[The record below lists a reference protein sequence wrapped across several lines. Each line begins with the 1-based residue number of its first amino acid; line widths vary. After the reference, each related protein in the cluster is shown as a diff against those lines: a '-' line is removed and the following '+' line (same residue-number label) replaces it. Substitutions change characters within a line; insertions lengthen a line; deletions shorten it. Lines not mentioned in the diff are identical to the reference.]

1 LLDRARGYLG
11 KARCAVLSTLGSD
24 GAPHQSVV
32 HYLVESDHLMI
43 NARTDRIWAR
53 NLQRDPRVSV
63 VVHDAGDSQHW
74 VGLKGVAEVAAV
86 GAAAVTD
93 AVALAQRYG
102 EDPAPFRIQERISFR
117 IVPGRVYEY
126 GVAEP

>member
-1 LLDRARGYLG
+1 LLDEARGYLDEP
-11 KARCAVLSTLGSD
+11 RCAVLSTLGSD

-32 HYLVESDHLMI
+32 HYRIESDHLMV

-53 NLQRDPRVSV
+53 NLQRDPRVAL

-74 VGLKGVAEVAAV
+74 VGLKGVAEVSAV
-86 GAAAVTD
+86 GEEAVAD

-102 EDPAPFRIQERISFR
+102 EDPASFRVQERISFR
-117 IVPGRVYEY
+117 IVPSRVYEY
-126 GVAEP
+126 GSPAP